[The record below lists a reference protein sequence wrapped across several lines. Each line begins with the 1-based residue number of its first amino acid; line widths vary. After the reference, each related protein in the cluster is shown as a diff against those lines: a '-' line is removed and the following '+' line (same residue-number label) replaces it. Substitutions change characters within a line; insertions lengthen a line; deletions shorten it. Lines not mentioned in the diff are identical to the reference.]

1 MEEIIQD
8 MDTAETT
15 DGFLDGW
22 DDVETVVAD
31 ETEEAVEEA
40 VAEPERPTAAEA
52 DQAAAETPAALA
64 VEPEQAAEPKRWELR
79 HMDEVKVVEEH
90 DLVTLAQKGLD
101 YDRIRSK
108 YDESK
113 PVMELM
119 RSLAQASGMTLG
131 EYISYTR
138 VQAKKAGGQSDEEAR
153 RAVALED
160 REAAVSL
167 KEAEQTRAAQGAQ
180 SAAAAKQAADDRRA
194 ADVKRFREIYPDAA
208 KDPKAIPQSV
218 WLDVAKGLTLVEAYS
233 KHAVEQANTAR
244 REAEHKA
251 KAAQQNQSNAQ
262 RSTGSMKSAGEST
275 KTRDPFLEGW
285 GD

>member
-8 MDTAETT
+8 METAETT

-22 DDVETVVAD
+22 DDETV
-31 ETEEAVEEA
+31 
-40 VAEPERPTAAEA
+40 AEAEA
-52 DQAAAETPAALA
+52 DSTEEVAAAEVEAAEVHEEAEAAAETTAAAEEVPA
-64 VEPEQAAEPKRWELR
+64 QKAEPKRWELR
-79 HMDEVKVVEEH
+79 HMDEVRSVEEG
-90 DLVTLAQKGLD
+90 DLVILAQKGLD

-119 RSLAQASGMTLG
+119 RSLANASGMTLS

-180 SAAAAKQAADDRRA
+180 SAAAAKQAQEDRRN
-194 ADVKRFREIYPDAA
+194 ADVRRFREIYPDAA

-233 KHAVEQANTAR
+233 KHAVEQAKAAQQA
-244 REAEHKA
+244 AEHKA
-251 KAAQQNQSNAQ
+251 SAAQQNQRNAQ
-262 RSTGSMKSAGEST
+262 RATGSMKSAGESAQS
-275 KTRDPFLEGW
+275 RDPFLDGW
-285 GD
+285 DD